1 MHFLVI
7 IYYFYC
13 SVCVLNSL
21 FSSFCMI
28 GCHSNSPVFH
38 ATYCTRYCLKWPLE
52 HLTITFSFPTGL
64 YFFQLWFFF
73 LSCLSQVAGGK
84 GHTASRL
91 IGQESDL
98 LYVLLVFRPTN
109 ASFLLPPCPKP
120 ALLHSL
126 EPAGYW
132 APQDLYPLKYWE
144 TKVLAQFFTKL
155 VPEPEE
161 NR

>member
-28 GCHSNSPVFH
+28 GCHSNSPVLH

-64 YFFQLWFFF
+64 YFFQLWLFFSFLFISSSWRKGTHCVKADRTRIRPTVCAACIQAYKCF
-73 LSCLSQVAGGK
+73 LS
-84 GHTASRL
+84 
-91 IGQESDL
+91 
-98 LYVLLVFRPTN
+98 
-109 ASFLLPPCPKP
+109 PPP
-120 ALLHSL
+120 
-126 EPAGYW
+126 
-132 APQDLYPLKYWE
+132 
-144 TKVLAQFFTKL
+144 
-155 VPEPEE
+155 VPEASSAPFFGAGRILSTARPLPFEVLGDQGS
-161 NR
+161 RTVLHKACPWAWAK